1 MTMIFK
7 SISFK
12 KKEKKRRQTDNM
24 ELFKTFLKKN
34 KLSGK

>member
-1 MTMIFK
+1 MTIDF
-7 SISFK
+7 FK
-12 KKEKKRRQTDNM
+12 KKKKKRRQTDNM